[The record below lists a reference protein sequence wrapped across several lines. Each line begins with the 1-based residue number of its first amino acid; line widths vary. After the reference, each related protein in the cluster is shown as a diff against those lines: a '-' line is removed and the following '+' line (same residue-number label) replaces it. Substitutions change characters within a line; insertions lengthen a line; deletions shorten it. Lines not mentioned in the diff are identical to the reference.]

1 MDGSTR
7 EYAMKNNEV
16 TMVPDDLLEVPP
28 KTSELKRF
36 FRVFFSRKVV
46 LFGATVIL
54 IFILASFLAPL
65 IAPYD
70 PYAQNLS
77 KALQSPS
84 REHLLGT
91 DPLGRDEFS
100 RIIYGTRISLAVGLI
115 SVGIAALIGMA
126 LGLLAGYFGGLTNT
140 IIMRFIDAM
149 MAIPPIM
156 LALAIAA
163 ALGGGITNVIISLGI
178 SLIPTQ
184 ARLMR
189 GQVLTVK
196 QADYV
201 TAGEV
206 IGAGDIRIMLLH
218 ILPNCLPPL
227 IVLITLNLGVA
238 ILAEASLSFLGVGI
252 RPPAAAWG
260 AMVNDGYR
268 YLLSNPILSFAPGLC
283 VMLVVLAFNLVG
295 DGLRDAL
302 DPRLRGT
309 L

>member
-1 MDGSTR
+1 MADAIAVANDLT
-7 EYAMKNNEV
+7 ETPLKINEWR
-16 TMVPDDLLEVPP
+16 
-28 KTSELKRF
+28 RF
-36 FRVFFSRKVV
+36 WRVFLSRKVV
-46 LFGATVIL
+46 IFGAVIIFAL
-54 IFILASFLAPL
+54 IVTAIFAPF

-77 KALQSPS
+77 ESLQSPS
-84 REHLLGT
+84 RAHLLGT
-91 DPLGRDEFS
+91 DPLGRDELS
-100 RIIYGTRISLAVGLI
+100 RIIYGTRVSLLVGI
-115 SVGIAALIGMA
+115 VSVGVAAVIGML
-126 LGLLAGYFGGLTNT
+126 LGLVAGYFGGFINT
-140 IIMRFIDAM
+140 IIMRFIDAL

-163 ALGGGITNVIISLGI
+163 ALGGGLSNVIISLGV

-206 IGAGDIRIMLLH
+206 IGASNIRIMFSH
-218 ILPNCLPPL
+218 IFPNCLSPL

-238 ILAEASLSFLGVGI
+238 ILAEAALSFLGIGI
-252 RPPAAAWG
+252 RPPGAAWG
-260 AMVNDGYR
+260 SMVNDGYR
-268 YLLSNPILSFAPGLC
+268 YLLSNPILSFAPGFAI
-283 VMLVVLAFNLVG
+283 MLVVLAFNFVG